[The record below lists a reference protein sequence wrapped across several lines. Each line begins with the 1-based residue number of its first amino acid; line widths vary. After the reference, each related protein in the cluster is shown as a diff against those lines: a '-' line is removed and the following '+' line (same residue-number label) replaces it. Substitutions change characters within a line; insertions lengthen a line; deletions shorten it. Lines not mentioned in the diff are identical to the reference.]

1 VKKGNSMTAS
11 KAAAIIRILSSPRD
25 RDPRFI
31 GWVTEKITRGEVRKA
46 C

>member
-1 VKKGNSMTAS
+1 MTAS
-11 KAAAIIRILSSPRD
+11 KAATIIRILSKPKD

-31 GWVTEKITRGEVRKA
+31 EWVVEKIDRGKGEA